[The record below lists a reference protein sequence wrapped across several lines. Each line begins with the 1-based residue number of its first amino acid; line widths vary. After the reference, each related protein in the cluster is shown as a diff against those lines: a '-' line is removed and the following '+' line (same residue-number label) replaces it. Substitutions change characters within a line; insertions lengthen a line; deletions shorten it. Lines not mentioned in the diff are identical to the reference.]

1 MPRKKRKVPVSG
13 VGRPRTDP
21 YTSEQRYTDE
31 EREFLAAVDRYKH
44 VAGRP
49 WPSYAE
55 ILAIAHSLG
64 YRKVLAAVPL
74 PRFERGAAG
83 PGRKMR

>member
-1 MPRKKRKVPVSG
+1 MSRKRAVPVSG
-13 VGRPRTDP
+13 ASRPRRHPVTTEPD
-21 YTSEQRYTDE
+21 YTADE
-31 EREFLAAVDRYKH
+31 VQFLRAVDRYKH

-49 WPSYAE
+49 WPTWCE
-55 ILAIAHSLG
+55 ILDVLVSLG
-64 YRKVLAAVPL
+64 YRKVARPRPL